1 MKTFARG
8 LGRLGLLASTSALVA
23 SLAACASTP
32 SDAPL
37 VSTSTP
43 TGEVATTGELGAL
56 AAGAPD
62 FEVHEWGL
70 LDVDGTKAE
79 VHTLPKPYVEPQR
92 PVTVKKP
99 VLYFHLAKGTER
111 ATIDVKVTVPGDD
124 GGAVVEHSPPGQLDD
139 AGASIAWRGL
149 VLEKKAGCGAGLTK
163 DLPSKESSVCNTPDG
178 VCEVLELGNYVT
190 SDASCITAPGGVAV
204 NHLFYRAR
212 EKPPVLP
219 FEIAEVEG
227 GKLQI
232 KHTRA
237 SDVIGP
243 IVYVHDDPSHP
254 TVSVLA
260 PPALGASITADPPTT
275 SDVSSAA
282 LAIDAAMR
290 EAGLSDEEAAA
301 FNRAWRSSLYG
312 EDPAAKKQ
320 PPIAKA
326 ALAPRDYLLFVVPM
340 SLADGVAKLTI
351 TPPPRAV
358 RRFLLVRLEV

>member
-1 MKTFARG
+1 MRI
-8 LGRLGLLASTSALVA
+8 LAPRALV
-23 SLAACASTP
+23 STMSVLLAACASAP

-43 TGEVATTGELGAL
+43 TSEAATGSPGGDPHST
-56 AAGAPD
+56 APD

-70 LDVDGTKAE
+70 LDVDGTTAN
-79 VHTLPKPYVEPQR
+79 VHAAPTPYMEPPR

-99 VLYFHLAKGTER
+99 VLYFHLGHGIER
-111 ATIDVKVTVPGDD
+111 ATIDVKVTIPSED
-124 GGAVVEHSPPGQLDD
+124 GGAVVEHFPPGQVDD
-139 AGASIAWRGL
+139 AGASVAWRGV
-149 VLEKKAGCGAGLTK
+149 VLRKQGCGMTPPK
-163 DLPSKESSVCNTPDG
+163 DASACNTADG
-178 VCEVLELGNYVT
+178 ICESLELSNYVT
-190 SDASCITAPGGVAV
+190 PTASCLEIPGGEAV

-212 EKPPVLP
+212 EKAPVLP
-219 FEIAEVEG
+219 FDVGELEG
-227 GKLQI
+227 GKLRI
-232 KHTRA
+232 THARA

-243 IVYVHDDPSHP
+243 IVYVHDDPARP

-275 SDVSSAA
+275 SDAQSAA
-282 LAIDAAMR
+282 LAVDAAMR
-290 EAGLSDEEAAA
+290 EAGLDVEEAGA

-312 EDPAAKKQ
+312 DDPAVKKM
-320 PPIAKA
+320 PATKA
-326 ALAPRDYLLFVVPM
+326 ALAPKDYLLFVVPM